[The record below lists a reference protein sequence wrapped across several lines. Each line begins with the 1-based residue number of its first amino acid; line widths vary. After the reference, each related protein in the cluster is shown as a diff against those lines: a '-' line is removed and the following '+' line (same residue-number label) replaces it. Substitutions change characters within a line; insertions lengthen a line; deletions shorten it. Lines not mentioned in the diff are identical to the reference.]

1 MTQTKKEITA
11 EYKKNKSLEDVLKEC
26 KVDLD
31 KWSVDHYSIEEN
43 SKGYNFK
50 VFLKIR
56 NDSEPNKEAL
66 KKELSSYVGKSV
78 NVKYK
83 HKQNGMLL
91 EFAPFDLH
99 WGKLAWAEESGH
111 DYDMKE
117 AATALNKSIDYTIDA
132 VSKFPVSK
140 VLFPFGNDFFQIDNE
155 QNSTTAGTRQDVD
168 SRFKKILREGRKI
181 VIETI
186 EKLKQ
191 VAPVD
196 VVIVAGNHGNLS
208 EFMLGDLLEVK
219 YEKDSNV
226 NVNNTAMSR
235 KYYAYGKNLIGFT
248 HGNEERV
255 QDLVGIMATEE
266 SEMWS
271 KCKHRF
277 WHLGHFH
284 MMQEREMQGVKIQ
297 YLASL
302 SGSDAW
308 HTKKGY
314 VNNTRGVNSF
324 LYDKEMGLVHRIF
337 FNL

>member
-1 MTQTKKEITA
+1 MTTKEVNIPSN
-11 EYKKNKSLEDVLKEC
+11 NKSLEDVLKEC
-26 KVDLD
+26 SVDLK
-31 KWSVDHYSIEEN
+31 KWDVDHYTIEEN

-50 VFLKIR
+50 VYFKLR
-56 NDSEPNKEAL
+56 NPYEANKEEL
-66 KKELSSYVGKSV
+66 KKELAEYSK
-78 NVKYK
+78 KIITPK
-83 HKQNGMLL
+83 HKNKQNGLLL

-117 AATALNKSIDYTIDA
+117 AAVALNKSIDYTIQA
-132 VSKFPVSK
+132 ASKFPINK
-140 VLFPFGNDFFQIDNE
+140 ILFPFGNDFFQIDNE
-155 QNSTTAGTRQDVD
+155 QNATTAGTRVDVD

-186 EKLKQ
+186 EKLKRI
-191 VAPVD
+191 APVD
-196 VVIVAGNHGNLS
+196 VVIVTGNHGNLS

-219 YEKDSNV
+219 YEKDVNV
-226 NVNNTAMSR
+226 NVNNSAMSR
-235 KYYAYGKNLIGFT
+235 KYYSYGKNLIGFT
-248 HGNEERV
+248 HGNEEKSG
-255 QDLVGIMATEE
+255 DLVGIMATEQPNLWAE
-266 SEMWS
+266 
-271 KCKHRF
+271 CRHRF

-284 MMQEREMQGVKIQ
+284 MMQEKEQQGVKIQ

-324 LYDKEMGLVHRIF
+324 LYDKEMGLIHRIF

>member
-1 MTQTKKEITA
+1 MTTKEVSIPSN
-11 EYKKNKSLEDVLKEC
+11 NKSLEQVLKDC
-26 KVDLD
+26 SVDLK
-31 KWSVDHYSIEEN
+31 KWDVDHYTVEEN

-50 VFLKIR
+50 VYFKLK
-56 NDSEPNKEAL
+56 SPYELSKEDL
-66 KKELSSYVGKSV
+66 KKELLEYTGKV
-78 NVKYK
+78 ITPK
-83 HKQNGMLL
+83 HKNKEKGLLL

-117 AATALNKSIDYTIDA
+117 AALALNKSIDYTIQA
-132 VSKFPVSK
+132 ASKFPINK
-140 VLFPFGNDFFQIDNE
+140 ILFPFGNDFFQIDNE
-155 QNSTTAGTRQDVD
+155 QNATTAGTRQDVD

-186 EKLKQ
+186 EKLKKI
-191 VAPVD
+191 APVD

-219 YEKDSNV
+219 YEKDVNV
-226 NVNNTAMSR
+226 NVNNSAMSR
-235 KYYAYGKNLIGFT
+235 KYYSYGKNLIGFT
-248 HGNEERV
+248 HGNEEKSA
-255 QDLVGIMATEE
+255 DLVGIMATEQPNL
-266 SEMWS
+266 WS
-271 KCKHRF
+271 QCKHRF

-284 MMQEREMQGVKIQ
+284 MMQEREQQGVKIQ